1 MENKHNF
8 DDLSKQLVE
17 KVSAGKDVSPLTA
30 EINSMSPQERLQF
43 VQNLNKTVSDDSL
56 KRAVEDTFSDRL
68 LLDVRLANNGTV
80 ADIDLLRRAKS
91 NEPNNKLTRIDLF
104 DSGNAAGKDA
114 DEKQRLD
121 AIANPYQ
128 ELFFLSLRGRS
139 PRGPIENNEVYKDLA
154 SRMTRDIA
162 DPVEAKKIEANFLN
176 NLKNV
181 WELGETYTSGK
192 HSRVLFDEGAYE
204 GSREKVVP
212 VDLQRDLDNL
222 YRLNRNQRGEE
233 LQWSF

>member
-43 VQNLNKTVSDDSL
+43 AQNLNKAVSKDSYN
-56 KRAVEDTFSDRL
+56 RIYNDTFDGQL
-68 LLDVRLANNGTV
+68 ILDVRSANDGTV
-80 ADIDLLRRAKS
+80 ADIDLLRPAAS
-91 NEPNNKLTRIDLF
+91 NHPNNKLTRIDLF

-121 AIANPYQ
+121 AITNPYEQ
-128 ELFFLSLRGRS
+128 LFYLSVRGNF
-139 PRGPIENNEVYKDLA
+139 PNGPIEETGVFQRIVG
-154 SRMTRDIA
+154 RMTRDVA
-162 DPVEAKKIEANFLN
+162 DPAEAKKIEANFLS

-181 WELGETYTSGK
+181 GEHSGYSTSTKNSKAMFVG
-192 HSRVLFDEGAYE
+192 SALEGR
-204 GSREKVVP
+204 REKVVP
-212 VDLQRDLDNL
+212 VDLQREIDDLIRYNSSPRRQDI
-222 YRLNRNQRGEE
+222 E
-233 LQWSF
+233 W